1 MVASR
6 NASRTSVPAN
16 IGEEL
21 RSTMVGANTFK
32 KAYETGLSI
41 AGIRNPSIKYR
52 TAIERIRETGAV
64 QVEDKLNPGAAI
76 TIAHVKR
83 V

>member
-1 MVASR
+1 MIASR
-6 NASRTSVPAN
+6 DAHRTSLPSS

-21 RSTMVGANTFK
+21 RSTLVASNTFK
-32 KAYETGLSI
+32 KAYERGLSV
-41 AGIRNPSIKYR
+41 AGIRNPNLKYR
-52 TAIERIRETGAV
+52 TAIERIRQTGAV
-64 QVEDKLNPGAAI
+64 QIQDDRDPEASI